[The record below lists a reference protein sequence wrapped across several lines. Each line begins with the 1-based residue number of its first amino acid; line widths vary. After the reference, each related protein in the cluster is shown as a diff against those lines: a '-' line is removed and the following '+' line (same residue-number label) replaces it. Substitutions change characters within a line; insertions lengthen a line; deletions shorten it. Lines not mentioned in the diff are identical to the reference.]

1 MESFLQRELLKVA
14 KRNAPLYLVDG
25 SIKIYSPTAIS
36 GKGSYFRIVYP
47 TPSGPKD
54 TTAKS
59 EQAAKVLAGQIA
71 RRLKREGGN
80 RFELSGNEFIDAYLN
95 PITREVSGRPWGLK
109 HTYAQ
114 KSLINLYVRPEIGE
128 LNCSEIDN
136 AVIKKIIKSA
146 KTVSIGEHLSS
157 SLHGLINWGH
167 LENWTSQRPEDLL
180 KGLTNTVNQIKGI
193 NRSVESGENYLFI
206 NSNEIPTHGDVDKL
220 AKAAAEVSGIWW
232 YELLFNL
239 AAYSGMR
246 VGEIID
252 LDITQIDTKLKTI
265 RIENQCLEVCGRKT
279 RTAPKFNKARTTVY
293 PTTTPAGYPLAAQ
306 VKRRITELKKLNA
319 SPKLLDGTRR
329 RLMFHNTKGSW
340 ISQSWFAS
348 KVRHPAQVIAGWPI
362 ENGKFQWTFHSLRHV
377 FCSYYLGE
385 LNQSAKNVAVAAGH
399 SDVFTTLSMY
409 VGASRDAIE
418 QLSAAN

>member
-1 MESFLQRELLKVA
+1 MESFLQRELHKVA

-25 SIKIYSPTAIS
+25 SIKIYAPTAIS

-47 TPSGPKD
+47 TPHGSKD

-59 EQAAKVLAGQIA
+59 EPSAKALAGQIA
-71 RRLKREGGN
+71 RRLKREGGD
-80 RFELSGNEFIDAYLN
+80 RFQLSGNDFIDAYLN
-95 PITREVSGRPWGLK
+95 PITREVSGRSWGLK
-109 HTYAQ
+109 HAYAQ
-114 KSLINLYVRPEIGE
+114 KSLLNLYVRPVIGE
-128 LNCSEIDN
+128 LNCSEINN

-167 LENWTSQRPEDLL
+167 LENWTTERPEELL
-180 KGLTNTVNQIKGI
+180 KGLTNTVNQIKGLKK
-193 NRSVESGENYLFI
+193 SVESGENHLFI
-206 NSNEIPTHGDVDKL
+206 NSNEIPSHSDVDKL

-246 VGEIID
+246 LGEIID
-252 LDITQIDTKLKTI
+252 LDITQINSESKTI
-265 RIENQCLEVCGRKT
+265 RIENQCLEVSGKKS
-279 RTAPKFNKARTTVY
+279 RTTPKLNKARTTVY
-293 PTTTPAGYPLAAQ
+293 PTKTPAGYPLAAQ
-306 VKRRITELKKLNA
+306 VKRRVKELNKLTV
-319 SPKLLDGTRR
+319 SPILLDGTSR
-329 RLMFHNTKGSW
+329 RLMFHDRKGSW
-340 ISQSWFAS
+340 ISQSSFAT
-348 KVRHPAQVIAGWPI
+348 RIRRPAQVIAGWPI
-362 ENGKFQWTFHSLRHV
+362 DNGKFQWTFHSLRHV
-377 FCSYYLGE
+377 FCSYYLGD
-385 LNQSAKNVAVAAGH
+385 LNQSAKNVAIAAGH

>member
-1 MESFLQRELLKVA
+1 MA

-47 TPSGPKD
+47 TPFGPKD

-109 HTYAQ
+109 HAYAQ
-114 KSLINLYVRPEIGE
+114 KSLINLYIRPVIGE
-128 LNCSEIDN
+128 LKCSEIDN
-136 AVIKKIIKSA
+136 ALIKKIVKNV

-157 SLHGLINWGH
+157 SLHGLIHWGH
-167 LENWTSQRPEDLL
+167 LENWTSERPEELL
-180 KGLTNTVNQIKGI
+180 KGLNNTVNQIKGMQKA
-193 NRSVESGENYLFI
+193 VESGENSFFVS
-206 NSNEIPTHGDVDKL
+206 SNEIPTHGDVDKV
-220 AKAAAEVSGIWW
+220 AKAAAQISGIWW

-246 VGEIID
+246 LGEILD

-265 RIENQCLEVCGRKT
+265 RIENQCLEVSGKKS
-279 RTAPKFNKARTTVY
+279 RTAPK
-293 PTTTPAGYPLAAQ
+293 
-306 VKRRITELKKLNA
+306 
-319 SPKLLDGTRR
+319 
-329 RLMFHNTKGSW
+329 
-340 ISQSWFAS
+340 
-348 KVRHPAQVIAGWPI
+348 
-362 ENGKFQWTFHSLRHV
+362 
-377 FCSYYLGE
+377 
-385 LNQSAKNVAVAAGH
+385 
-399 SDVFTTLSMY
+399 
-409 VGASRDAIE
+409 
-418 QLSAAN
+418 

>member
-1 MESFLQRELLKVA
+1 MA
-14 KRNAPLYLVDG
+14 KRNLPLYVVDG
-25 SIKIYSPTAIS
+25 LIKIYSPTKIS

-47 TPSGPKD
+47 TPFGPKD

-71 RRLKREGGN
+71 RSLKREGGN

-95 PITREVSGRPWGLK
+95 PITREVSGRSWGLK

-114 KSLINLYVRPEIGE
+114 KSLINLYVRPIIGE

-136 AVIKKIIKSA
+136 ALIKKIVKSA
-146 KTVSIGEHLSS
+146 KTASIGEHLSS

-167 LENWTSQRPEDLL
+167 LENWTSERPEELL

-193 NRSVESGENYLFI
+193 KKSVESGENHLFI

-220 AKAAAEVSGIWW
+220 AKAAALVSGIWW

-246 VGEIID
+246 VGEIFD

-265 RIENQCLEVCGRKT
+265 RIENQCLEVNGKKI
-279 RTAPKFNKARTTVY
+279 RTAPKLNKVRTTVY
-293 PTTTPAGYPLAAQ
+293 PTRTPEGYPLAAQ
-306 VKRRITELKKLNA
+306 VKRRIRELNKLKE
-319 SPKLLDGTRR
+319 SPELLDGTRR

-340 ISQSWFAS
+340 ISQSSFAT
-348 KVRHPAQVIAGWPI
+348 KIRRPAQEIAGWQM
-362 ENGKFQWTFHSLRHV
+362 ENGKFRWTFHSLRHV
-377 FCSYYLGE
+377 FCSYYLGD
-385 LNQSAKNVAVAAGH
+385 LNQSAKDVAIAAGH

-418 QLSAAN
+418 KLSRAN